1 MSDTL
6 KKNDINGQDN
16 VSNSSKASNS
26 TKVTSNTK
34 SSKHIKSAKATNN
47 PITQQSDT
55 NNVQK
60 NLTHHNNSTN
70 SSNDVTSDNS
80 GNNVK
85 KSFFSKQ
92 KNLFLSLALIL
103 SFSTLCFADLPVHDA
118 LHMQSNLIQFAKELA
133 QHVLHH
139 NYIVDMNGKWM
150 SKLEIIDKIE
160 MVAASKGIPIDK
172 LGWSGIGRFS
182 KERATQLSADA
193 LDDLNKI
200 IEGKAKS
207 SSLGNLQKDM
217 EQIYRPAP
225 VTSDGAKSEHALREM
240 AAATGFINQSQK
252 SIEQAQTNI
261 DKLQKTIESGELKPG
276 DLERYKVLIS
286 SYQLQI
292 QTWQAQANNQVLR
305 QQVAQTGLQAAQA
318 TKAVNDRLED
328 RYERFQAGKLIQ
340 FSPKLRKQNDDVA
353 GVE

>member
-6 KKNDINGQDN
+6 KNNDINGQGN
-16 VSNSSKASNS
+16 ASNS
-26 TKVTSNTK
+26 NKASTSGKSSRTGKNTKAAVTANSVQDNTSN
-34 SSKHIKSAKATNN
+34 
-47 PITQQSDT
+47 
-55 NNVQK
+55 VQES
-60 NLTHHNNSTN
+60 LTPSNNSTN
-70 SSNDVTSDNS
+70 STNNAVTSD
-80 GNNVK
+80 NNVK
-85 KSFFSKQ
+85 KSLFSGKR
-92 KNLFLSLALIL
+92 KFFLSIALIL
-103 SFSTLCFADLPVHDA
+103 SFSTVSFATLLVHDP
-118 LHMQSNLIQFAKELA
+118 LHMQSNLIQFGKELA

-139 NYIVDMNGKWM
+139 NYIVDMNGRWA

-172 LGWSGIGRFS
+172 LGWGSVGKFS
-182 KERATQLSADA
+182 KEKATQLSADA

-207 SSLGNLQKDM
+207 SSLGNLQKDL

-240 AAATGFINQSQK
+240 AGSTAFINQSQK
-252 SIEQAQTNI
+252 SIEQAQQNI

-276 DLERYKVLIS
+276 DLERYRVLIS